1 MGMFAVN
8 VVYSVGLVI
17 PISLVHTSNDAR
29 CGMPVIT
36 SGTTFAA
43 GLGLFLGGKYAM
55 VLYEVFIVGASLL
68 SLKTGKSELPRRVE
82 IMAHATCVAVG
93 IGVFVGL
100 TVHWAPL
107 AAEGTIDNDAGTTAA
122 ASDNDA
128 GTTAAHKAY
137 DRVIGK
143 IDAGQMAAVR
153 IWVAVLAVVIGL
165 WSWSR
170 LVLRQLEREWD
181 AALVDANQQ
190 WDRDRKTA
198 AFARAGPALPAAAAQ
213 PRVCFRSGFL
223 CCHAD
228 HCANLAPVRPTP
240 YPSCCTFSLPSLE
253 QERPAGRRA
262 TDAEAPAARPT
273 TRGLP
278 RGCQATRTL

>member
-93 IGVFVGL
+93 VGIFVGW
-100 TVHWAPL
+100 TAHWGPL
-107 AAEGTIDNDAGTTAA
+107 FAEQPSDLKERTAA
-122 ASDNDA
+122 GFKADQQI
-128 GTTAAHKAY
+128 GTEYQAMLMTML
-137 DRVIGK
+137 RSWI
-143 IDAGQMAAVR
+143 
-153 IWVAVLAVVIGL
+153 AVLAGVVGL
-165 WSWSR
+165 WGWSR
-170 LVLRQLEREWD
+170 LVLRQLNREWD
-181 AALVDANQQ
+181 VALVDANEQ
-190 WDRDRKTA
+190 WDRDREDTP
-198 AFARAGPALPAAAAQ
+198 FPLSDLPL
-213 PRVCFRSGFL
+213 SDL
-223 CCHAD
+223 
-228 HCANLAPVRPTP
+228 RPP
-240 YPSCCTFSLPSLE
+240 PDPH
-253 QERPAGRRA
+253 
-262 TDAEAPAARPT
+262 
-273 TRGLP
+273 
-278 RGCQATRTL
+278 